1 MFVQFVRAR
10 QLKAQSVQR
19 SLEEVAVRQIEIE
32 KESVE
37 IGKLLRPNPHLHPSL
52 TPVYPQLNLILP
64 QLDPILFQS
73 NLIFT
78 PTLHHFTLNYPHF
91 TPTLSN
97 FTPIYPH
104 FDPN

>member
-1 MFVQFVRAR
+1 MTLFVQFVRAR

-78 PTLHHFTLNYPHF
+78 LNYPHF

-104 FDPN
+104 FDHN

>member
-78 PTLHHFTLNYPHF
+78 LNYPHF

>member
-37 IGKLLRPNPHLHPSL
+37 IGKLILPQTSPQLKFPPNLPPFYPNL
-52 TPVYPQLNLILP
+52 TPFYPDLILIPLLLNPFSPQLNSL
-64 QLDPILFQS
+64 
-73 NLIFT
+73 
-78 PTLHHFTLNYPHF
+78 
-91 TPTLSN
+91 
-97 FTPIYPH
+97 
-104 FDPN
+104 

>member
-37 IGKLLRPNPHLHPSL
+37 IGKLLRPNPSL

-78 PTLHHFTLNYPHF
+78 PT
-91 TPTLSN
+91 
-97 FTPIYPH
+97 
-104 FDPN
+104 